1 MKKINN
7 ISSIEGRFLIVKIFK
22 ELRFD
27 KQMSSLSS
35 LFTLWKLCTYEK
47 ELFRY
52 SSQDVT
58 VLHPLGFY
66 KGTGVW
72 LEEIVNRFYYST
84 INSFVYLGAAL
95 LLVLIGLRRFS
106 DYVSENLVIAGVV
119 FEALMLILLF
129 FVMFHTP
136 IENIEEIDK
145 ESNDNQDSIEELL
158 LEVGEISRD
167 FASVSVTFT
176 RMQESFNKIIE
187 IQKEMIISINEN
199 TKLNLQAL
207 NPNTQMLEI
216 MKNTNENLIEFN
228 SKIQLLNT
236 TLEKIK
242 TEEIEL
248 TVKNEISNII
258 NQLSQKTY

>member
-1 MKKINN
+1 
-7 ISSIEGRFLIVKIFK
+7 
-22 ELRFD
+22 
-27 KQMSSLSS
+27 
-35 LFTLWKLCTYEK
+35 
-47 ELFRY
+47 
-52 SSQDVT
+52 
-58 VLHPLGFY
+58 
-66 KGTGVW
+66 
-72 LEEIVNRFYYST
+72 
-84 INSFVYLGAAL
+84 
-95 LLVLIGLRRFS
+95 
-106 DYVSENLVIAGVV
+106 
-119 FEALMLILLF
+119 
-129 FVMFHTP
+129 
-136 IENIEEIDK
+136 
-145 ESNDNQDSIEELL
+145 
-158 LEVGEISRD
+158 
-167 FASVSVTFT
+167 
-176 RMQESFNKIIE
+176 MQESFNKIIE